1 MRSRTRGSKW
11 SSSLRCGYD
20 DMGNQFGIA
29 HILCIVCVS
38 ERCVNKE
45 LRGVMLSEWPSL
57 PTGRTPHLHGNGSQG
72 PCLRSEGPSYAK
84 RRPAP
89 DHQDCSINPVSTP
102 VVSRG
107 GGD

>member
-1 MRSRTRGSKW
+1 MGCAYGRLSGSLVGVHFVTTRCTLDGERGRRSCPVGQVYVPLGLWRTTMRSRTRGSKW

-45 LRGVMLSEWPSL
+45 LRCV
-57 PTGRTPHLHGNGSQG
+57 
-72 PCLRSEGPSYAK
+72 
-84 RRPAP
+84 
-89 DHQDCSINPVSTP
+89 
-102 VVSRG
+102 
-107 GGD
+107 